1 MIQSL
6 QRPIGLGKGIGTSR
20 DVLSVGVREPKMWIA
35 TAIGAGAS
43 LLSSFIGGSK
53 AAKAEREA
61 MRIQK
66 RREAAEN
73 AWYNRRYNEDYV
85 DTAAGQNL
93 VRRAKDFARENWKK
107 AQGAAK
113 VGGQTEAATA
123 MAKEAG
129 NKMVG
134 DTIANIAAQDTA
146 RKARVDDIHQ
156 QAQDKFAQMDI
167 QREHQRAAN
176 ITNAAQNA
184 SNAIMAVGAAADQ
197 ATPNTTS
204 LTGGSNN
211 GTLSPLS
218 DADRLKILAK
228 Y

>member
-1 MIQSL
+1 M
-6 QRPIGLGKGIGTSR
+6 K
-20 DVLSVGVREPKMWIA
+20 
-35 TAIGAGAS
+35 
-43 LLSSFIGGSK
+43 
-53 AAKAEREA
+53 
-61 MRIQK
+61 IQK

-93 VRRAKDFARENWKK
+93 VRRAKDFAKENWKK

-113 VGGQTEAATA
+113 VGGQTEAAAA

-156 QAQDKFAQMDI
+156 QAQDKFAQMDMN
-167 QREHQRAAN
+167 RESQRAAN
-176 ITNAAQNA
+176 ISNAAQNA
-184 SNAIMAVGAAADQ
+184 SNMFMTLGSAVDQ
-197 ATPNTTS
+197 TTPRTTN
-204 LTGGSNN
+204 LAGGGNHSYNPD
-211 GTLSPLS
+211 LPEL
-218 DADRLKILAK
+218 
-228 Y
+228 

>member
-1 MIQSL
+1 MEISMIQSL

-61 MRIQK
+61 MKIQK

-197 ATPNTTS
+197 ATPNTTN
-204 LTGGSNN
+204 LLGGGNHSYDPDKPE
-211 GTLSPLS
+211 L
-218 DADRLKILAK
+218 
-228 Y
+228 

>member
-20 DVLSVGVREPKMWIA
+20 DVLSVGVSEPKLWIGA
-35 TAIGAGAS
+35 AIGVAGS
-43 LLSSFIGGSK
+43 LLSSFIGGKK
-53 AAKAEREA
+53 ASQAEREA
-61 MRIQK
+61 MKIQK

-93 VRRAKDFARENWKK
+93 VRRAKDFAKENWKK

-113 VGGQTEAATA
+113 VGGQTEAAAA

-156 QAQDKFAQMDI
+156 QAQDKFAQMDMN
-167 QREHQRAAN
+167 RESQRAAN
-176 ITNAAQNA
+176 ISNAAQNA
-184 SNAIMAVGAAADQ
+184 SNMFMTLGSAVDQ
-197 ATPNTTS
+197 TTPRTTN
-204 LTGGSNN
+204 LAGGGNHSYNPD
-211 GTLSPLS
+211 LPEL
-218 DADRLKILAK
+218 
-228 Y
+228 